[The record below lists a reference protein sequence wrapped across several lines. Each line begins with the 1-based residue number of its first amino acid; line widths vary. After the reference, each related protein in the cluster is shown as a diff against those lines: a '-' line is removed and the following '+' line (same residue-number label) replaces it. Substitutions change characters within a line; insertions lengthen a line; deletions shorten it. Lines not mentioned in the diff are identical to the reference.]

1 MSTININ
8 VIQDYM
14 FDITNN
20 ESLNEPKSDHALIRV
35 ELDNFFIY
43 SLNILNGED
52 ISALNMTIKNFK
64 EIKNKKL
71 AAQQFLENNSDRM
84 EGIFNRLLSITEEK
98 PIIFCFQEVG
108 PEIAELIKNKFEEMQ
123 FIASEHDMVLY
134 YDKETKEMKTKVK
147 EEKRIILLP
156 KEMEILQKIDIQ
168 IPNVKS
174 AYKTSLLIGFSYL
187 DKVYYLCN
195 VHINFK
201 TNVDQLIE
209 FLNKFS
215 SYDDLVMIGDFNTNL
230 IHFNDNL
237 VELGLNYKIPAEET
251 FISEMG
257 LENLE
262 KSKIIDQVIY
272 KLSESTNLE
281 EELGKLSIGG
291 GNKIRFYIK
300 Y

>member
-1 MSTININ
+1 MSTVNIN
-8 VIQDYM
+8 VIEDYM
-14 FDITNN
+14 FDITNKD
-20 ESLNEPKSDHALIRV
+20 SLNELKSDHALIKV
-35 ELDNFFIY
+35 EFDNFIIY

-52 ISALNMTIKNFK
+52 ISSLNMTIKNFK

-71 AAQQFLENNSDRM
+71 VARQFSENNSVRM
-84 EGIFNRLLSITEEK
+84 DGIFNRLLSITEEK

-108 PEIAELIKNKFEEMQ
+108 PKIAELIKLKFEDMQ
-123 FIASEHDMVLY
+123 FIASEHDMILY

-156 KEMEILQKIDIQ
+156 KEMEILQKINIQ
-168 IPNVKS
+168 IPNVDS
-174 AYKTSLLIGFSYL
+174 AYKTSLLIEFSYL

-195 VHINFK
+195 VHVNFK
-201 TNVDQLIE
+201 TNADQLIE
-209 FLNKFS
+209 FLNKV
-215 SYDDLVMIGDFNTNL
+215 SYYDNLVMIGDFNINL
-230 IHFNDNL
+230 IHFNDYL
-237 VELGLNYKIPAEET
+237 EDLGFNYKMPAEET

-257 LENLE
+257 LDNFK

-281 EELGKLSIGG
+281 KELENFSIGG